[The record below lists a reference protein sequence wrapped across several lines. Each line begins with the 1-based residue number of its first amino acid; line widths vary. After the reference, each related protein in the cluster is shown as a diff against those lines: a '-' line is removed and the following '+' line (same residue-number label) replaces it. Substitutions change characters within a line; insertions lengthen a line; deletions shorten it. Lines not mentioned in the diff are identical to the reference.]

1 MANIDELSALAETF
15 GDVLTAVKRDNS
27 PGPFKWYPYQSLS
40 NFETLTRTLT
50 GASRSLLDLA
60 GGKRILDIGCA
71 DGDIAFFLESLGYQ
85 VDVIDNPITNFNAM
99 CGVRILKGILGSSIG
114 IHAMDLDADF
124 MLPSAEYGLVLLL
137 GVLYHLK
144 NPFLVLDKLS
154 KHTSYC
160 LLSTALTSVVPDVA
174 ADVSKSPISFLA
186 SEREM
191 NDDPTVYWIFTDVGF
206 RRLLHRTNWEICD
219 YEVFPTSD
227 RWTGQRVF
235 CLLKSRF
242 ADRPVNILY
251 GRGWHDIEDGGWRW
265 TEKQFAIRIVG
276 FRKLDGSQLR
286 LGLYIPDIAETI
298 TIEAI
303 ANGIP
308 LAPETYSK
316 PGEYEFV
323 RSLAPFGAADDD
335 IRIDFNLS
343 SALPPDSTDLRE
355 RGIVVAS
362 IAVE

>member
-1 MANIDELSALAETF
+1 MASIDELKVLAETF
-15 GDVLTAVKRDNS
+15 GDKLALLKRDHS

-40 NFETLTRTLT
+40 NFETLNRTLT
-50 GASRSLLDLA
+50 GESRALLDLA
-60 GGKRILDIGCA
+60 SGKRILDIGCA
-71 DGDIAFFLESLGYQ
+71 DGDIAFFFESLGYQ

-99 CGVRILKGILGSSIG
+99 CGVRALKSVLGSSIE
-114 IHAMDLDADF
+114 IQVADLDGDF
-124 MLPSAEYGLVLLL
+124 MLPYGEYGLVLLL

-144 NPFLVLDKLS
+144 NPFLVLEKLS

-160 LLSTALTSVVPDVA
+160 LLSTALTSVVPGVG

-206 RRLLHRTNWEICD
+206 RRLLDRTNWEICD
-219 YEVFPTSD
+219 YQVFPTGD

-251 GRGWHDIEDGGWRW
+251 GRGWHDFEDGEWRW
-265 TEKQFAIRIVG
+265 TEKRFAIRIVG
-276 FRKLDGSQLR
+276 SRKTDGSQLR
-286 LGLYIPDIAETI
+286 LGLYIPDVAGTI

-303 ANGIP
+303 ANGIS
-308 LAPETYSK
+308 LAPETYSG

-323 RSLAPFGAADDD
+323 RSLAPFGAADED

-355 RGIVVAS
+355 RGIIVAS